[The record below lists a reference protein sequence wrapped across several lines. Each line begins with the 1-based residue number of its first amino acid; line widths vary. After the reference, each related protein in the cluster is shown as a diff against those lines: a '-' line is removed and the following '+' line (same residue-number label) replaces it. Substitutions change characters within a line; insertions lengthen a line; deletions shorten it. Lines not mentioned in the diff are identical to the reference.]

1 MSITWLSLHREIA
14 PGQDPASQP
23 QTKTIYKYSHP
34 DLPCPGRSRRD
45 KTTIDFKWEPFIMSV
60 INDVPAGVTTR
71 RHQYTF
77 LWVKK

>member
-23 QTKTIYKYSHP
+23 QTKTIYKYSAP
-34 DLPCPGRSRRD
+34 AWSGTVAVQ
-45 KTTIDFKWEPFIMSV
+45 TTIDFKWEPFIMSV

-77 LWVKK
+77 LWVKKQ